1 MVEDINNSAVTNG
14 EFSVSGIDGYKQ
26 LIMRLALCSRGVIN
40 PMCSLLGGV
49 VAQEVLK
56 AASGMILIFIFYQVL
71 NEIN

>member
-1 MVEDINNSAVTNG
+1 M
-14 EFSVSGIDGYKQ
+14 SGIDSYKQ

-56 AASGMILIFIFYQVL
+56 AASGTLHVLPIILAMQLIWRCHRKIYAHQSMDVL
-71 NEIN
+71 